1 LGTGSGLLPYPIDRV
16 CGGVILVDEVRR
28 HPSGLW
34 CHMVSDRSLEELH
47 TFASEIGLRRR
58 WFQDGP
64 RPHYDL
70 RPSKRRLA
78 VARGAEEVNA
88 RALVRRMVRG

>member
-1 LGTGSGLLPYPIDRV
+1 
-16 CGGVILVDEVRR
+16 
-28 HPSGLW
+28 
-34 CHMVSDRSLEELH
+34 MVSDRSVVELH
-47 TFASEIGLRRR
+47 AFASEIGLKRR

-78 VARGAEEVNA
+78 VTKGAKEVNT
-88 RALVRRMVRG
+88 RVLVRRMARS

>member
-1 LGTGSGLLPYPIDRV
+1 MRGS
-16 CGGVILVDEVRR
+16 VILVDETRR
-28 HPSGLW
+28 HRSGLW
-34 CHMVSDRSLEELH
+34 CHMVSDRSVEELH
-47 TFASEIGLRRR
+47 AFASEIGLRRR

-78 VARGAEEVNA
+78 VAKGAKEVNT
-88 RALVRRMVRG
+88 RVLVRRMARD

>member
-1 LGTGSGLLPYPIDRV
+1 
-16 CGGVILVDEVRR
+16 
-28 HPSGLW
+28 
-34 CHMVSDRSLEELH
+34 MVSDRSVDELH
-47 TFASEIGLRRR
+47 AFASEIGLRRE

-78 VARGAEEVNA
+78 VSRGAEEVGVRDLVKRMA
-88 RALVRRMVRG
+88 RA

>member
-1 LGTGSGLLPYPIDRV
+1 
-16 CGGVILVDEVRR
+16 
-28 HPSGLW
+28 
-34 CHMVSDRSLEELH
+34 MVSDRSVDELH
-47 TFASEIGLRRR
+47 AFASEIGLRRE

-78 VARGAEEVNA
+78 VSRGSEEVGVRDLVKRMA
-88 RALVRRMVRG
+88 RA

>member
-1 LGTGSGLLPYPIDRV
+1 
-16 CGGVILVDEVRR
+16 
-28 HPSGLW
+28 
-34 CHMVSDRSLEELH
+34 MVSDRSVEELH
-47 TFASEIGLRRR
+47 AFAFEIGLRRR

-78 VARGAEEVNA
+78 VTKGAKEVNT
-88 RALVRRMVRG
+88 RVLVRRMARD

>member
-1 LGTGSGLLPYPIDRV
+1 M
-16 CGGVILVDEVRR
+16 ILVDETR
-28 HPSGLW
+28 HHHSGWW
-34 CHMVSDRSLEELH
+34 CHMVSDRSVEELH
-47 TFASEIGLRRR
+47 AFAFEIGLRRR

-78 VARGAEEVNA
+78 VAKGAKEVNT
-88 RALVRRMVRG
+88 RVIVRRMARD

>member
-1 LGTGSGLLPYPIDRV
+1 M
-16 CGGVILVDEVRR
+16 ILVDETRR
-28 HPSGLW
+28 HRSGWW
-34 CHMVSDRSLEELH
+34 CYMVSDRSVEELH
-47 TFASEIGLRRR
+47 AFASEIGLRRR

-78 VARGAEEVNA
+78 VAKGAKEVNV
-88 RALVRRMVRG
+88 RVLVRRMARS

>member
-1 LGTGSGLLPYPIDRV
+1 M
-16 CGGVILVDEVRR
+16 ILVDETRR
-28 HPSGLW
+28 HRSGWW
-34 CHMVSDRSLEELH
+34 CHMVSDRSVEELH
-47 TFASEIGLRRR
+47 AFASEIGLRRR

-78 VARGAEEVNA
+78 VAKGAMEVNT
-88 RALVRRMVRG
+88 RVLVRRIARD

>member
-1 LGTGSGLLPYPIDRV
+1 MVALFSLARRN
-16 CGGVILVDEVRR
+16 VILVDNIRR

-34 CHMVSDRSLEELH
+34 CHMVSDRSVEELH
-47 TFASEIGLRRR
+47 AFAAEIGLRRE

-70 RPSKRRLA
+70 RPSTRRLA
-78 VARGAEEVNA
+78 VAKGAEEVDA
-88 RALVRRMVRG
+88 RVLVRRMARA

>member
-1 LGTGSGLLPYPIDRV
+1 
-16 CGGVILVDEVRR
+16 
-28 HPSGLW
+28 
-34 CHMVSDRSLEELH
+34 MVSDRSVEELH
-47 TFASEIGLRRR
+47 AFASEIGLRRR

-78 VARGAEEVNA
+78 VTKGAKEVNTRVLERRMARG
-88 RALVRRMVRG
+88 